1 MSVWIR
7 RTLIG
12 VGAALLVGG
21 WGLTRYAHAQQQI
34 MGAGAARYRLWVGM
48 DAGGRNHEEWRLVI
62 GSRVYYGTGVMS
74 MAVGAGLIGF
84 GAIRTNKE
92 AG

>member
-21 WGLTRYAHAQQQI
+21 WGITGWVREGLLLAHENSTMAQFMNAYI
-34 MGAGAARYRLWVGM
+34 AGV
-48 DAGGRNHEEWRLVI
+48 V
-62 GSRVYYGTGVMS
+62 S
-74 MAVGAGLIGF
+74 MALGAGLIGF